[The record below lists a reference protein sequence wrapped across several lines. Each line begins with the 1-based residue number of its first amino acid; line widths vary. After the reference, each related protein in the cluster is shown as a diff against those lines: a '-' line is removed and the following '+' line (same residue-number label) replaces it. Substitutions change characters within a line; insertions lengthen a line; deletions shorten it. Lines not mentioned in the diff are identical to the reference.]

1 MATVLEFPIVKLAS
15 SRNRWP
21 ADEDL
26 HAEIIEL
33 SDFRPLPVD
42 RGREWQAFMPFNTSL
57 ALD

>member
-1 MATVLEFPIVKLAS
+1 MATILEFPITRVAA

-33 SDFRPLPVD
+33 SDYRPSPLE
-42 RGREWQAFMPFNTSL
+42 RAREWQAFAPFNASL
-57 ALD
+57 CLD